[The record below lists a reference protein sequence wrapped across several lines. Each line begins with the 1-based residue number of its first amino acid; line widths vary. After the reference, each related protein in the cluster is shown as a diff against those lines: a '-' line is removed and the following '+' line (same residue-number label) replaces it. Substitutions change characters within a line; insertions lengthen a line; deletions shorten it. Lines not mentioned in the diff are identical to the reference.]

1 MKNIIPFERT
11 YWIIPGKLL
20 AGEYPASANLEES
33 YRKLDGLYHAGIKA
47 VINLTEEN
55 ESNQHGIPLF
65 NYENYLTRLGIK
77 VFRKP
82 IKDVSTPAKDEM
94 DDIIELIDK
103 CLKGN
108 QPVYFHC
115 WGGVGRT
122 GTVLG
127 CYLLQHNMANRDNV
141 FDFIDYLKRS
151 TSISK
156 RSSPETREQ
165 KDFVVN
171 YRRTGEKLPQKNYIG
186 CLVGGAIGDALGA
199 PVEFNSI
206 ASIRSSY
213 GNDGVRDYVEYQDG
227 FGEFTDD
234 TQMTLFTAEGLLRT
248 IHREVIKGIGGAL
261 LPITHHSYLRWL
273 HTQGIQVLS
282 ENIPSGVYDIE
293 KGWLLK
299 QRILYK
305 QRAPGNTIVSALRSG
320 HCGKVDK
327 PINDSKGCGTVMKI
341 APVGL
346 IFHGNNKEAFK
357 TGCEISAITHGHP
370 SGYLSAGFLASVIA
384 DVANG
389 LSLLQSIRNALAIL
403 MEWNDYEE
411 TFSAVEKAINLFQQ
425 TKGRPMDV
433 SAAEV
438 EQLGGGWVAEE
449 ALSISLYASLI
460 HENDFERGV
469 ILAINHSGDSDSTG
483 SVTGNILGL
492 INGYDR
498 IPLRWKE
505 KLRGEEIVR
514 QMAEDIFIQVKG
526 DSYHLDDE
534 WNEKYPGY

>member
-1 MKNIIPFERT
+1 MNNIIPFERT

-20 AGEYPASANLEES
+20 AGEYPASADLEES
-33 YRKLDGLYHAGIKA
+33 CQKLDGLYRIGIKA

-55 ESNQHGIPLF
+55 ENNQHGIPLF
-65 NYENYLTRLGIK
+65 NYEDYLTQLGIK

-82 IKDVSTPAKDEM
+82 IKDVSIPTKDEM
-94 DDIIELIDK
+94 DDIIGLIDK
-103 CLKGN
+103 CLIEN

-127 CYLLQHNMANRDNV
+127 CYLLHNNMANRDNV
-141 FDFIDYLKRS
+141 FDFIDYLKRT
-151 TSISK
+151 TSISS
-156 RSSPETREQ
+156 RSSPETKEQ

-171 YRRTGEKLPQKNYIG
+171 YRRTGEKLPLENYIG

-199 PVEFNSI
+199 PIEFNSI
-206 ASIRSSY
+206 ASIRSAY
-213 GNDGVRDYVEYQDG
+213 GIGGVQDYIEFPDGI
-227 FGEFTDD
+227 GEFTDD

-261 LPITHHSYLRWL
+261 IPITHHSYLRWL
-273 HTQGIQVLS
+273 YTQGIQVHR

-299 QRILYK
+299 QKILYK

-320 HCGKVDK
+320 NCGKVDN

-341 APVGL
+341 VPVGL
-346 IFHGNNKEAFK
+346 ILHGKNKDAFK
-357 TGCEISAITHGHP
+357 AGCDISAITHGHP

-384 DVANG
+384 DIANG

-403 MEWNDYEE
+403 KEWNDYEE
-411 TFSAVEKAINLFQQ
+411 TNRAVEKAINLFQQ
-425 TKGRPMDV
+425 TKDRRMDV
-433 SAAEV
+433 SAEEV
-438 EQLGGGWVAEE
+438 EQLGSGWVAEE
-449 ALSISLYASLI
+449 ALSISLYTSLI
-460 HENDFERGV
+460 HENDFKRGV

-483 SVTGNILGL
+483 SITGNILGL

-505 KLRGEEIVR
+505 RLRGEEIVR
-514 QMAEDIFIQVKG
+514 QMAEDLFIQVKG
-526 DSYHLDDE
+526 DSFLLDDK

>member
-1 MKNIIPFERT
+1 MNNILPFERS
-11 YWIIPGKLL
+11 YWIIPGKLI

-33 YRKLDGLYHAGIKA
+33 YRKLDGLFRVGIKS

-55 ESNQHGIPLF
+55 ETNQHGVPLF
-65 NYENYLTRLGIK
+65 NYEDHLTRLGMN

-82 IKDVSTPAKDEM
+82 IKDLSIPTKDEM
-94 DDIIELIDK
+94 DEIINLIDK
-103 CLKGN
+103 CLKEN

-127 CYLLQHNMANRDNV
+127 CYLLQNNMATRENV
-141 FDFIDYLKRS
+141 FEVIDYLKRT
-151 TSISK
+151 TSINH
-156 RSSPETREQ
+156 RSSPETNEQ
-165 KDFVVN
+165 KEFVVN
-171 YRRTGEKLPQKNYIG
+171 YRLKGEKLPVENYIG

-199 PVEFNSI
+199 PVEFDSI
-206 ASIRSSY
+206 SSIRTEY
-213 GNDGVRDYVEYQDG
+213 GHGGVRDYVEYSDG
-227 FGEFTDD
+227 TGEFTDD

-273 HTQGIQVLS
+273 HTQGIPVQK
-282 ENIPSGVYDIE
+282 ENIYSGVYDIE

-299 QRILYK
+299 QKILYK

-341 APVGL
+341 VPVGL
-346 IFHGNNKEAFK
+346 ILHGKNREAFK
-357 TGCEISAITHGHP
+357 AGCEISAITHGHP

-384 DVANG
+384 DIANG

-403 MEWNDYEE
+403 KEWKNYEE
-411 TFSAVEKAINLFQQ
+411 TFRAVEKAINLFHQ
-425 TKGRPMDV
+425 TKDRRMDV
-433 SAAEV
+433 TAEAV

-449 ALSISLYASLI
+449 ALSISVYASLI
-460 HENDFERGV
+460 HENDFESGV

-483 SVTGNILGL
+483 SITGNILGL

-498 IPLRWKE
+498 IPRRWKE
-505 KLRGEEIVR
+505 KLRGEEIVI
-514 QMAEDIFIQVKG
+514 QMAEDLFIQVKG
-526 DSYHLDDE
+526 DTFHRDPE
-534 WNEKYPGY
+534 WDEKYPGY